1 MSTAARQVKNIP
13 KLYTTSVQRKHYL
26 TVCIAEEEQ
35 LMTYKSMLFP
45 ECPSC
50 CHQAFF
56 KKSLPQPISAQVSS
70 SMSNASASNRKW
82 RCTYP
87 VHLHVLKLE
96 AKVITLYEV
105 ASVENLREKDLSK
118 SLWLKEKE
126 EKQKNFITMS
136 TQRFQKFCDNRSYE
150 KRKCIALKD
159 KIFTKI
165 PQMESI
171 IKN

>member
-1 MSTAARQVKNIP
+1 MPILLSSSI
-13 KLYTTSVQRKHYL
+13 L
-26 TVCIAEEEQ
+26 
-35 LMTYKSMLFP
+35 
-45 ECPSC
+45 
-50 CHQAFF
+50 
-56 KKSLPQPISAQVSS
+56 KSLPQPISAQVSS
-70 SMSNASASNRKW
+70 SMSNVSASNRKW

-150 KRKCIALKD
+150 KQKCIALKD

-171 IKN
+171 IKNQFQLSPKRTRTRLCSKRALNKCRLPVWCRKYSQL